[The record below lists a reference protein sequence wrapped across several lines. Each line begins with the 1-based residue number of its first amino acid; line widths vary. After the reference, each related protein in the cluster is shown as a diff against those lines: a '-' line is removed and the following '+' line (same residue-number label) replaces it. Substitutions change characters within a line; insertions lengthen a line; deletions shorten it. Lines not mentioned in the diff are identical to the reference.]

1 MLKNKDQ
8 EQLESYVLG
17 NLSKKEEEIIENRLL
32 TDADL
37 KEEYEFLLLLNKSM
51 LDKSDLEEKMIFLK
65 GLSSNNT
72 SVVIKYKQVFY
83 MAATVLLIIGIGYFN
98 SFNKDLLEEPWG
110 TKKEIRTSDTVN
122 EELFNDIYIDHDQET
137 NGKDSVQLENK
148 E

>member
-51 LDKSDLEEKMIFLK
+51 LDKADLEEKMIFLK

-72 SVVIKYKQVFY
+72 SVFIKYKQVFY

-98 SFNKDLLEEPWG
+98 SFNKDSLEEPWG
-110 TKKEIRTSDTVN
+110 TKKEISPSDTAN
-122 EELFNDIYIDHDQET
+122 EDLFNDTYIDHDQET